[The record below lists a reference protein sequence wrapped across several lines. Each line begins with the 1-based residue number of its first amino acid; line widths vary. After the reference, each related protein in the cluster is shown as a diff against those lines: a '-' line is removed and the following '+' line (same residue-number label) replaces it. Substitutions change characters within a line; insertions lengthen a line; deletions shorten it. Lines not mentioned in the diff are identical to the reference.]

1 MEATVRAFWWGQHSF
16 ISVSR
21 AQTMRL
27 TLPCQSLGLGDC
39 AEDARSGVARPL
51 RGPHRADVQSHEAR
65 YVTQVRWSERRSS
78 CSRFPTRLDK
88 IKNFH
93 IDAHLGPVGLSLLI
107 VPSDESPPRGVKE
120 GFDLTPRPAAAFSFS
135 APDSRRRLVEY
146 VRGVGGCVTQLAPRV
161 LHDRSRCPRVRP
173 EFAGPHTRWGSPA

>member
-1 MEATVRAFWWGQHSF
+1 MSGSASGPRGSCSDGSDGQGIWWGQHSF

-27 TLPCQSLGLGDC
+27 TLPCQSLGLGDY

-78 CSRFPTRLDK
+78 YSRFPTRLDK
-88 IKNFH
+88 IKN
-93 IDAHLGPVGLSLLI
+93 L
-107 VPSDESPPRGVKE
+107 R
-120 GFDLTPRPAAAFSFS
+120 
-135 APDSRRRLVEY
+135 VE
-146 VRGVGGCVTQLAPRV
+146 V
-161 LHDRSRCPRVRP
+161 
-173 EFAGPHTRWGSPA
+173 